1 MKFGGDTKGV
11 KDRNAPG
18 SNSGKYWTELIP
30 KDNSLRRDL
39 SYLCDKST
47 KILFSKEIGSL
58 WHFQY
63 SYTNHSARKMT
74 KVRPSFPRVHF
85 CNLNHFR
92 MLNLKFSSSF
102 FIDTIITV
110 WNEFLDSIKYR
121 DELIFRWHV
130 LRVMNSLL
138 TCSDWDQFSG
148 WNELCNKLILWLH

>member
-74 KVRPSFPRVHF
+74 KVHPSFPRVHF

-92 MLNLKFSSSF
+92 MLNLKIF
-102 FIDTIITV
+102 FI
-110 WNEFLDSIKYR
+110 FL
-121 DELIFRWHV
+121 H
-130 LRVMNSLL
+130 
-138 TCSDWDQFSG
+138 
-148 WNELCNKLILWLH
+148 